1 MKKIIICLLFSII
14 FMISCAGNNIESTNK
29 VVDNKSGEVS
39 EKNLNNDLKDNSI
52 NKNLSDTSQEKETEE
67 ISGNESEVENS
78 TSGEIMKN
86 EDISEKVKNYIING
100 QSNKSEAE
108 KIKWSKTFL
117 NEVDIKSL
125 YDQYISTGGNANN
138 LEKFASYMTLNAPI
152 VDNWEELFKKDL
164 YDIYG
169 EKVVRLKHL
178 ENDLYEAYIKKR
190 WSRSTLCRS
199 FRKNWLF
206 SWLII
211 KII

>member
-14 FMISCAGNNIESTNK
+14 FMISCAWNNIESTNK
-29 VVDNKSGEVS
+29 VVDNKSSEVS

-125 YDQYISTGGNANN
+125 YYQYISTGGNAND

-152 VDNWEELFKKDL
+152 VNNWEELFKKDL

-178 ENDLYEAYIKKR
+178 ENDLYEAYIKKDGAEVPYVVVSAR
-190 WSRSTLCRS
+190 TGY
-199 FRKNWLF
+199 FHG
-206 SWLII
+206 
-211 KII
+211 

>member
-14 FMISCAGNNIESTNK
+14 FMIACAGNNIESTNK
-29 VVDNKSGEVS
+29 VVDNKSSEVS

-125 YDQYISTGGNANN
+125 YDQYISTGGNAND

-152 VDNWEELFKKDL
+152 VNNWEELFKKDL

-178 ENDLYEAYIKKR
+178 ENDLYEAYIKKDGAEVPYVVVSAR
-190 WSRSTLCRS
+190 TGY
-199 FRKNWLF
+199 FHG
-206 SWLII
+206 
-211 KII
+211 

>member
-29 VVDNKSGEVS
+29 VVDNKSSEVS

-108 KIKWSKTFL
+108 KIKWGKTFL

-125 YDQYISTGGNANN
+125 YDQYISTGGNAND

-152 VDNWEELFKKDL
+152 VNNWEELFKKDL

-178 ENDLYEAYIKKR
+178 ENDLYEAYIKKDGAEVPYVVVSAR
-190 WSRSTLCRS
+190 TGY
-199 FRKNWLF
+199 FHG
-206 SWLII
+206 
-211 KII
+211 

>member
-29 VVDNKSGEVS
+29 VVDNKSSEVS

-125 YDQYISTGGNANN
+125 YDQYISTGGNAND

-152 VDNWEELFKKDL
+152 VNNWEELFKKDL

-178 ENDLYEAYIKKR
+178 ENDLYEAYIKKDGAEVPYVVVSAR
-190 WSRSTLCRS
+190 TGY
-199 FRKNWLF
+199 FHG
-206 SWLII
+206 
-211 KII
+211 